1 MFLANLSSD
10 AYLITIHKPKKVT
23 ILHKLFTD
31 TFRVEWNVQGFLATE
46 LSISLKFK
54 FFQIF
59 QKKQLDTE
67 GTLDWD
73 FLTHQPQTTSSYI
86 PDIWTST

>member
-31 TFRVEWNVQGFLATE
+31 TFRVDWNVQGFLATE
-46 LSISLKFK
+46 LSFSLKFK
-54 FFQIF
+54 FFQIL
-59 QKKQLDTE
+59 QKKIVVTE
-67 GTLDWD
+67 VTLDRD
-73 FLTHQPQTTSSYI
+73 FFDTPASYNLNFY
-86 PDIWTST
+86 SRC